1 MKCFVICKDMKFYII
16 CKFLGVF
23 LCKIMIKS
31 KYVWILINVF

>member
-1 MKCFVICKDMKFYII
+1 MKCFVICKVMKFYIL

-31 KYVWILINVF
+31 KMTFA